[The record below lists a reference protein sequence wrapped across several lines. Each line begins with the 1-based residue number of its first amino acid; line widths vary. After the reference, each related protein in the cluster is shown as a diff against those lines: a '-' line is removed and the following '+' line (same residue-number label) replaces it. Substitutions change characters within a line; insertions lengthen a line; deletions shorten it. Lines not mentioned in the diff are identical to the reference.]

1 MDSHQALGAI
11 LLHLEEWIAQQA
23 AVLKTTSV
31 HKLLLV
37 AVAAR
42 RAAKMAV
49 AAASY

>member
-23 AVLKTTSV
+23 AVLKTTRV
-31 HKLLLV
+31 HKLLV

-49 AAASY
+49 AAAP